1 MGDPQGVHCV
11 FHYSDIRISGFG
23 FFRIFALYCHNFDPL
38 VLNFGMWRPEHLALN
53 FNYPDFRIS
62 GFGCSDFFRIF
73 DNFFGF
79 RIFFIFSLSLTV
91 SEANYV
97 DIDDHC
103 SQRAKR
109 ATYISSSVLA
119 PSPRPK
125 GEQGRRRRSRV
136 CSYFT
141 NRREIWIRL
150 HFTNILDFRIYPH
163 LFKIVTN
170 NYQRLVTISNDFFH
184 D

>member
-1 MGDPQGVHCV
+1 MLPFHGHSLHPRELIFGMSDPQGCHCV
-11 FHYSDIRISGFG
+11 FHYSDIRISDFG

-97 DIDDHC
+97 DIGNHC
-103 SQRAKR
+103 RQRAKR

-136 CSYFT
+136 FYKMFERKSCRSSLREKRRARWCS
-141 NRREIWIRL
+141 R
-150 HFTNILDFRIYPH
+150 
-163 LFKIVTN
+163 
-170 NYQRLVTISNDFFH
+170 
-184 D
+184 